1 MAKKRKN
8 DTQQDDVITYAPV
21 EPQLI
26 TETIEKNYMPYA
38 MSVIVSRAIPEI
50 DGLKPAHRKLLY
62 TMFKMGLLSGP
73 RTKSANV
80 VGQTMRLNPHG
91 DASIYETMVR
101 LTKGNASLLHPFVD
115 SKGSFGKQYSSDM
128 KYAASRYTEV
138 KLDPFCQE
146 LFRGIDKNAVDFVP
160 NYDGTTEEPLLL
172 PTNFPNLLVTPNTG
186 IAVGMASNICS
197 FNLAEICDGTVALL
211 KKPRLTTEELMNHII
226 APDFSGGGILIYD
239 KAQLHQ
245 IYETGSGSFRL
256 RARYVYDKENNC
268 IDILE
273 IPYSTTIELILN
285 KISELVKEGKLKEIT
300 DFRDEIDLSG
310 FKLTLDLRKG
320 VDPDALMQKLFK
332 LTSLEDSF
340 KCNFNI
346 LVDYVP
352 RQMGLIEI
360 LSEWIRFRMTCLRR
374 ELSFDLKKKEDKLHL
389 LNALALI
396 MLDIDKAI
404 AIIRG
409 TEKESDVVPNLMEG
423 FGIDEVQADYIA
435 EIRLRNLNRQYILSR
450 IMESEDL
457 EAEIKQIKAI
467 LGDELK
473 LKALIAKQLNDIKKK
488 YGMPRKTRLVDV
500 SEVSNEAPVE
510 QVENYNVRLYLTRD
524 GYFKKITLR
533 SLQGSDEQKYK
544 DGDYLISEC
553 ETDNLSSLIFFT
565 NQRRVYRTMTRN
577 FDCVK
582 ASSLGDF
589 LPAQLKMD
597 LQSEERPIFMRV
609 QQSYPEN
616 ENFIF
621 IFENGKGVRVSSSAF
636 QTQGNRSKLTG
647 AFSAASPIVAV
658 LYEEQPF
665 DLTLVSDAGKAIT
678 LSSSLIPIAATRTA
692 GGVSLLS
699 LKKGQ
704 RVLEAFPAENS
715 PIEQIKGIRKIKI
728 PSTGIAINPEDA
740 EKIKLRHPAE
750 Q

>member
-8 DTQQDDVITYAPV
+8 DIQQDDIITYAPV

-160 NYDGTTEEPLLL
+160 NYDGTTQEPLLL

-197 FNLAEICDGTVALL
+197 FNLAEVCDGTIALL
-211 KKPRLTTEELMNHII
+211 KKPRLTTEELMNHIK

-239 KAQLHQ
+239 KEQLRQ
-245 IYETGSGSFRL
+245 IYDTGIGSFRL

-273 IPYSTTIELILN
+273 IPYSTTIEMILN
-285 KISELVKEGKLKEIT
+285 KISELVKEGKLKDIT

-310 FKLTLDLRKG
+310 FKLTLDLRRG
-320 VDPDALMQKLFK
+320 VDPDALMQRLFK

-374 ELSFDLKKKEDKLHL
+374 ELTFDLKKKEDKLHL

-473 LKALIAKQLNDIKKK
+473 LKALIAKQLSDIKKK
-488 YGMPRKTRLVDV
+488 YGIPRKTKLVDV
-500 SEVSNEAPVE
+500 SEISNEAPVE

-597 LQSEERPIFMRV
+597 LQNEERPIFMRV
-609 QQSYPEN
+609 QQDYPEN

-621 IFENGKGVRVSSSAF
+621 IFENGKGVRVSASAF

-647 AFSAASPIVAV
+647 AFSASSPIVAV
-658 LYEEQPF
+658 LYEDKPF

-692 GGVSLLS
+692 GGVSLLT

-704 RVLEAFPAENS
+704 KLLEAFPADSNY
-715 PIEQIKGIRKIKI
+715 IEQVKGIRKIKI
-728 PSTGIAINPEDA
+728 PSTGTAINPEDI
-740 EKIKLRHPAE
+740 EKIKLRHPSE

>member
-1 MAKKRKN
+1 
-8 DTQQDDVITYAPV
+8 
-21 EPQLI
+21 
-26 TETIEKNYMPYA
+26 
-38 MSVIVSRAIPEI
+38 
-50 DGLKPAHRKLLY
+50 
-62 TMFKMGLLSGP
+62 
-73 RTKSANV
+73 
-80 VGQTMRLNPHG
+80 
-91 DASIYETMVR
+91 
-101 LTKGNASLLHPFVD
+101 
-115 SKGSFGKQYSSDM
+115 
-128 KYAASRYTEV
+128 
-138 KLDPFCQE
+138 
-146 LFRGIDKNAVDFVP
+146 
-160 NYDGTTEEPLLL
+160 
-172 PTNFPNLLVTPNTG
+172 
-186 IAVGMASNICS
+186 
-197 FNLAEICDGTVALL
+197 
-211 KKPRLTTEELMNHII
+211 
-226 APDFSGGGILIYD
+226 
-239 KAQLHQ
+239 
-245 IYETGSGSFRL
+245 
-256 RARYVYDKENNC
+256 
-268 IDILE
+268 
-273 IPYSTTIELILN
+273 
-285 KISELVKEGKLKEIT
+285 
-300 DFRDEIDLSG
+300 
-310 FKLTLDLRKG
+310 
-320 VDPDALMQKLFK
+320 
-332 LTSLEDSF
+332 
-340 KCNFNI
+340 
-346 LVDYVP
+346 
-352 RQMGLIEI
+352 
-360 LSEWIRFRMTCLRR
+360 
-374 ELSFDLKKKEDKLHL
+374 
-389 LNALALI
+389 

-473 LKALIAKQLNDIKKK
+473 LKALIAKQLSDIKKK
-488 YGMPRKTRLVDV
+488 YGIPRKTKLVDV
-500 SEVSNEAPVE
+500 SEISNEAPVE

-597 LQSEERPIFMRV
+597 LPNEERPIFMRV
-609 QQSYPEN
+609 QQDYPEN

-621 IFENGKGVRVSSSAF
+621 IFENGKGVRVSASAF

-647 AFSAASPIVAV
+647 AFSASSPIVAV
-658 LYEEQPF
+658 LYEEKPF

-678 LSSSLIPIAATRTA
+678 ISSSLIPIAATRTA
-692 GGVSLLS
+692 GGVSLLT

-704 RVLEAFPAENS
+704 KLLEVFPADSNY
-715 PIEQIKGIRKIKI
+715 IEQVKGIRKIKI
-728 PSTGIAINPEDA
+728 PSTGTAINPEDI
-740 EKIKLRHPAE
+740 EKIKLRHPSE

>member
-621 IFENGKGVRVSSSAF
+621 IFENGKGCV
-636 QTQGNRSKLTG
+636 
-647 AFSAASPIVAV
+647 IVH
-658 LYEEQPF
+658 
-665 DLTLVSDAGKAIT
+665 IHM
-678 LSSSLIPIAATRTA
+678 
-692 GGVSLLS
+692 
-699 LKKGQ
+699 
-704 RVLEAFPAENS
+704 N
-715 PIEQIKGIRKIKI
+715 
-728 PSTGIAINPEDA
+728 
-740 EKIKLRHPAE
+740 
-750 Q
+750 